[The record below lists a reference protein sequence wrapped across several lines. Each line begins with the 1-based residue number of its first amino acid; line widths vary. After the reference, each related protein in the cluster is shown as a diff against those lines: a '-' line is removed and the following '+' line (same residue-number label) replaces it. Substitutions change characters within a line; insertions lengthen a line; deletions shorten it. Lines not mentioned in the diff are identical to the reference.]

1 MRVDSLAGRRGGR
14 PYLLKYPPSE
24 APHFTIETN
33 KSCNIRCRNCFSEHG
48 TLVKSRA
55 DILGEVRL
63 ALSLRK
69 AGSVTLLGGEPTLH
83 PDLPGIVADIK
94 RLGLRVQILTNGV
107 KLLEPDGDELLDRL
121 AEAGVDRILVH
132 MDEGQAHVHADLSRA
147 RRAVFDKIEKRGIRF
162 GLSLTITPDTQAL
175 LPAAARAFSGYRFFD
190 SILAVLARDP
200 ERPESREAVL
210 EPEYESLR
218 REFGIL
224 PAACLPS
231 QIDDGDVRWLIYSVI
246 TNRRTG
252 RAAGLSPRLFR
263 AAALLYRAVFRRR
276 LYVPYLNPRTAA
288 AAAMLFLLPRLR
300 PGRHSRRVPAG
311 FYRGS
316 EFGRSLGLMH
326 IVIQTPPQFRDGD
339 GAYVLCH
346 SCPDAVM
353 RNGKL
358 TPLCIA
364 DRISPLSRRYR
375 AEDPRDGIRAAAAF
389 AHLNPGRG
397 EAGTFSR

>member
-1 MRVDSLAGRRGGR
+1 MRVERLAEQKGER

-55 DILGEVRL
+55 DIAAEVRL

-69 AGSVTLLGGEPTLH
+69 AGTVTLLGGEPTLH

-132 MDEGQAHVHADLSRA
+132 MDEGQAHVHADLDRA
-147 RRAVFDKIEKRGIRF
+147 RRAVFDKLERRRMRF
-162 GLSLTITPDTQAL
+162 GLSLTITPETQGL

-200 ERPESREAVL
+200 ERPESRDAVL

-224 PAACLPS
+224 PSACLPA

-263 AAALLYRAVFRRR
+263 TAALLYQAVFRRR
-276 LYVPYLNPRTAA
+276 LYVPFLNPRTAA
-288 AAAMLFLLPRLR
+288 TAALLFLLARLR
-300 PGRHSRRVPAG
+300 LGRHSRRIPAG
-311 FYRGS
+311 FFRGA
-316 EFGRSLGLMH
+316 EFGRSLGLLH
-326 IVIQTPPQFRDGD
+326 IVIQTPPEFRDGD

-364 DRISPLSRRYR
+364 DRISPLSR
-375 AEDPRDGIRAAAAF
+375 PRCSAIRSKPWSPSSAR
-389 AHLNPGRG
+389 LRC
-397 EAGTFSR
+397 